1 MVSVKNRVSIVHPQ
15 FFEDLDFWILNDNRL
30 ARKVLELVT
39 QIMRDPFHGVGKP
52 EPLRGQLT
60 GGWSRRIT
68 QEHRIIYAVYD
79 THIDFLQCRYHY

>member
-1 MVSVKNRVSIVHPQ
+1 MVSIKNRVSIVHPQ

-79 THIDFLQCRYHY
+79 IHIDFLQCRYHY